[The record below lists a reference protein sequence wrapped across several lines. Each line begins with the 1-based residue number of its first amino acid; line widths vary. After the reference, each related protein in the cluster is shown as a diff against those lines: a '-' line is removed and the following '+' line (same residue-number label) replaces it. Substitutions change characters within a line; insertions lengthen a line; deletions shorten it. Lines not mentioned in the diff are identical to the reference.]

1 MSLQT
6 AIDAVECLVENYK
19 KLESLNALPQDKI
32 INITFFGGEPMLRY
46 NEVIVPVIN
55 YIYEKNYQDLFIFS
69 ITTNGTLLNKDIIDF
84 FIDHKTSVMIST
96 DGVKEAQDY
105 NRPFKNSNKSTY
117 DAIYDNLVYLA
128 QRQKHSIFRPTLIPD
143 TVHTLFETY
152 LMGERLGFEQFF
164 SMPNHRQE
172 WPEDKIEILKTELSK
187 ICHYILNQFKNGI
200 IPPMRFGP
208 LAAGFTNILYQD
220 IIDPNSITEINH
232 INHCG
237 LGIGTWAIGVNGEIY
252 GCQEQPSKEESNIF
266 YIGDIYNGVDV
277 NKHLKLLE
285 LFAFSKKPKCMD
297 EKLCE
302 CCPITTPCKMFRLT
316 CPSTMYDLRKDFYH
330 TEKIECIWTQELIKN
345 CLCLMKILTEENNQY
360 FQQFLRER
368 CEYNDI
374 LFSENSK
381 QKGGCI

>member
-1 MSLQT
+1 MPASAIHMSVANIINKKLKQPSFEFT
-6 AIDAVECLVENYK
+6 IGNIAPDCWRHSLLHNDKHLSHFSTDTEINGIKMKIENYEKFIEKYKNKLDDPFVLGYLTHLMTDNYWK
-19 KLESLNALPQDKI
+19 KNVITRYQKLIDGEIALKTLDNNYIFGNIETIKEYLHI
-32 INITFFGGEPMLRY
+32 NNEIATINISSHFNLKPITLDKKVKCIVEEIDLSGLIKSVEHINKVNFKKTDEKSIIY
-46 NEVIVPVIN
+46 N
-55 YIYEKNYQDLFIFS
+55 
-69 ITTNGTLLNKDIIDF
+69 
-84 FIDHKTSVMIST
+84 M
-96 DGVKEAQDY
+96 
-105 NRPFKNSNKSTY
+105 
-117 DAIYDNLVYLA
+117 
-128 QRQKHSIFRPTLIPD
+128 
-143 TVHTLFETY
+143 
-152 LMGERLGFEQFF
+152 
-164 SMPNHRQE
+164 
-172 WPEDKIEILKTELSK
+172 ED
-187 ICHYILNQFKNGI
+187 
-200 IPPMRFGP
+200 
-208 LAAGFTNILYQD
+208 LYQD
-220 IIDPNSITEINH
+220 IIDPNSITEINN

-285 LFAFSKKPKCMD
+285 LFAFSEKPKCVD

-330 TEKIECIWTQELIKN
+330 TEKIECIWTQEIIKN

-360 FQQFLRER
+360 FQQFLQER

-374 LFSENSK
+374 LFLENSK